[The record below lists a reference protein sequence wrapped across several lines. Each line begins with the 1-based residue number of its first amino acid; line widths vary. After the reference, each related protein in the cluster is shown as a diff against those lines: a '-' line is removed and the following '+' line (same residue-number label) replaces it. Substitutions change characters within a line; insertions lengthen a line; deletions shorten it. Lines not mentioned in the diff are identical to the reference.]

1 MRPGDPATL
10 ENAKEFLEE
19 QLFDHRRYDLKK
31 VGRYKLNQ
39 KLDLYDHVNIS
50 HSMVTKWDVVYLVRR
65 MIAINNGIEAPDD
78 IDHLGNR
85 RTKTVGELIQNK
97 LRIGFVGWSG

>member
-1 MRPGDPATL
+1 
-10 ENAKEFLEE
+10 
-19 QLFDHRRYDLKK
+19 
-31 VGRYKLNQ
+31 
-39 KLDLYDHVNIS
+39 
-50 HSMVTKWDVVYLVRR
+50 MVTKWDVVYLVRR

-97 LRIGFVGWSG
+97 LRKFGLNLPEPDPPTIINSV